1 MVAYTFNPS
10 TERLRQKYFPELK
23 ASLVYM
29 MRPTDKNKKKQK
41 PNLKIP
47 DRQTTAAMVIP
58 PRGTQG

>member
-1 MVAYTFNPS
+1 MPLIPALGRHKQVD
-10 TERLRQKYFPELK
+10 LGELK

-29 MRPTDKNKKKQK
+29 MRPTEKNKKKQK

>member
-1 MVAYTFNPS
+1 MDLGDF
-10 TERLRQKYFPELK
+10 K

-41 PNLKIP
+41 PNLEIL

>member
-1 MVAYTFNPS
+1 MDLGEF
-10 TERLRQKYFPELK
+10 K